1 MKTQF
6 IINDKE
12 IEVVIDSGAAISVIT
27 EKLRKEL
34 NIPIEGKSNIT
45 CTLADG
51 GKIASLGKVN
61 TEIEVYEGL
70 VIPVTLDV
78 IDSKQKEMII
88 GNDLLDKWNAN
99 INYKE
104 RVLELENDEEMIG
117 IPVWYIRQ
125 TRESEKSDDESESEE
140 SDYEQEEEKK
150 LYTVKEV
157 IKEKEVVKEN
167 EFQKDNRSSS
177 ENESLSEESSTDDSE
192 ISSENED

>member
-1 MKTQF
+1 MQF
-6 IINDKE
+6 IINNKE

-34 NIPIEGKSNIT
+34 DIPIRGKSNIT

-61 TEIEVYEGL
+61 TEIKVYKEL
-70 VIPVTLDV
+70 VLPITLDV
-78 IDSKQKEMII
+78 IDSKQKEIII

-104 RVLELENDEEMIG
+104 KVLELENDEEIID
-117 IPVWYIRQ
+117 IPVWYIKQ
-125 TRESEKSDDESESEE
+125 VEESEESDYESESEE
-140 SDYEQEEEKK
+140 SDYEQKEGKK

-157 IKEKEVVKEN
+157 IRGKEVVKEN
-167 EFQKDNRSSS
+167 ESQEDSESS
-177 ENESLSEESSTDDSE
+177 SEESSSDDSE
-192 ISSENED
+192 ISSENEH

>member
-1 MKTQF
+1 MTAMKTQF

-34 NIPIEGKSNIT
+34 DIPIKGKSNIT

-61 TEIEVYEGL
+61 TEIKVYKEL
-70 VIPVTLDV
+70 VLPVTLDV
-78 IDSKQKEMII
+78 IDSKQKKMII

-104 RVLELENDEEMIG
+104 RILELENDEEIID
-117 IPVWYIRQ
+117 IPVWYIKQ
-125 TRESEKSDDESESEE
+125 IEESEESDYESESEE
-140 SDYEQEEEKK
+140 SDYEQEEGKR
-150 LYTVKEV
+150 LYTIKEV
-157 IKEKEVVKEN
+157 MKENKEVVKEN
-167 EFQKDNRSSS
+167 EFQKDNESS
-177 ENESLSEESSTDDSE
+177 SEESSSDDSE

>member
-1 MKTQF
+1 MYDGPVGLDNTNISKRYKWSKKRGEYYDTMEG
-6 IINDKE
+6 INRWKEAGGKRGPREDNIVGVRSKDPVDYGNLLNIVEQQGRMIKRMLRKGE

-34 NIPIEGKSNIT
+34 DIPIKGKSNIT

-61 TEIEVYEGL
+61 TEIEVYKEL

-78 IDSKQKEMII
+78 IDSKQREMII

-104 RVLELENDEEMIG
+104 RVLELENDEEIID
-117 IPVWYIRQ
+117 IPVWYI
-125 TRESEKSDDESESEE
+125 K
-140 SDYEQEEEKK
+140 
-150 LYTVKEV
+150 
-157 IKEKEVVKEN
+157 
-167 EFQKDNRSSS
+167 
-177 ENESLSEESSTDDSE
+177 
-192 ISSENED
+192 

>member
-34 NIPIEGKSNIT
+34 DIPIKGKSNIT

-61 TEIEVYEGL
+61 TEIKVYKEL
-70 VIPVTLDV
+70 ILPVTLDV

-104 RVLELENDEEMIG
+104 KVLELENDEEIID
-117 IPVWYIRQ
+117 IPVWYIKQ
-125 TRESEKSDDESESEE
+125 VEESEESDYESESEE
-140 SDYEQEEEKK
+140 SDYEQEEGKK

-157 IKEKEVVKEN
+157 IKEKEVVEEN
-167 EFQKDNRSSS
+167 ESQEDSESSS
-177 ENESLSEESSTDDSE
+177 EESPSNDSE
-192 ISSENED
+192 MSSENED

>member
-34 NIPIEGKSNIT
+34 NIPIKGKSNIT

-61 TEIEVYEGL
+61 TEIKVYKEL
-70 VIPVTLDV
+70 VLPVTLDV

-104 RVLELENDEEMIG
+104 KILELENDEEIID
-117 IPVWYIRQ
+117 IPVWYIKQ
-125 TRESEKSDDESESEE
+125 VEESEE
-140 SDYEQEEEKK
+140 SDYESESGESDYEQEEGKK
-150 LYTVKEV
+150 LYTVKEA

-167 EFQKDNRSSS
+167 ESQEDSESS
-177 ENESLSEESSTDDSE
+177 SEESSSDDSE